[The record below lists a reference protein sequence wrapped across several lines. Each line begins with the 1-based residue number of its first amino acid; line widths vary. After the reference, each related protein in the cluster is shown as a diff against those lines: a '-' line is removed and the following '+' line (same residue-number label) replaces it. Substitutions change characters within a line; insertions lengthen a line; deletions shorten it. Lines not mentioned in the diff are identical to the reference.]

1 MEKLEEAARHEHKD
15 DAKDGILRKYGGI
28 RFRDPVNGKTL
39 EVHHKE
45 CFWQGPKK
53 SDPAGETWG
62 WHVEAFDPEDSD
74 SEEAEDME
82 PFDLE
87 IVHDNLEGVVQ
98 KEDIAFFYEEHG
110 GK

>member
-1 MEKLEEAARHEHKD
+1 M
-15 DAKDGILRKYGGI
+15 
-28 RFRDPVNGKTL
+28 
-39 EVHHKE
+39 
-45 CFWQGPKK
+45 
-53 SDPAGETWG
+53 
-62 WHVEAFDPEDSD
+62 EAFDPADPDED
-74 SEEAEDME
+74 EDME